1 MYTFACTRRR
11 CLYVC
16 MYLYIY
22 IYMPAF
28 LFLRRFWQST
38 STWSRHQ
45 HNCQTSHVSTSAGV
59 LSTSGTGIKK
69 LCIVSPA
76 WSNNQTRH
84 QPRNYSINLCFY
96 DFGNSRDDR
105 NFKFKRGA
113 VWTSNRSNPPALPA
127 CLVEWGLMMDCL
139 SALCFCTCIV

>member
-1 MYTFACTRRR
+1 MYTFACRRWR
-11 CLYVC
+11 CLYVN
-16 MYLYIY
+16 IY
-22 IYMPAF
+22 IYKCLPFFFGVGFDRVQAHGPDINTTVKR
-28 LFLRRFWQST
+28 LTR
-38 STWSRHQ
+38 
-45 HNCQTSHVSTSAGV
+45 TSAGV

-96 DFGNSRDDR
+96 DLGNSRDDR

-113 VWTSNRSNPPALPA
+113 AWTSNHSNHQMI
-127 CLVEWGLMMDCL
+127 CHRIIMIIKIYHNNNNNHHHHNV
-139 SALCFCTCIV
+139 S